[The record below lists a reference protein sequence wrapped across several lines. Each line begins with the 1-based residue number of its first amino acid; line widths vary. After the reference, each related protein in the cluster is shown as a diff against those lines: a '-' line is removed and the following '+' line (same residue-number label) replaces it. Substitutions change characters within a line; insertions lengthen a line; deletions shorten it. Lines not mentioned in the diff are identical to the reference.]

1 MTIATDGAVP
11 PAGTAPAPSRPGTSR
26 RRRNVPTSPARQ
38 KLISV
43 ASVVGGLLIWELLGR
58 FVVSNS
64 LFLATPLQ
72 AMAELAR
79 MTASGELQYHVW
91 VSGQEFIYG
100 FLIASI
106 AGIAI
111 GLAMASSR
119 AANAALG
126 PWVAGLY
133 ATPIIAIA
141 PLVILW
147 AGIGIW
153 SKVIVVISVV
163 IFPVIINTEAGIRST
178 DKALVEAIRS
188 FGASRTQLFTK
199 VMLPSALPF
208 ILAGLRLGIGRGL
221 IGVVVGELFGARAG
235 VGFVIL
241 QSAEVFNMPRLF
253 AGVAV
258 LAAAGIALMALCR
271 AAETKLVPWNRS

>member
-1 MTIATDGAVP
+1 MAASGEGAAAGIVPAP
-11 PAGTAPAPSRPGTSR
+11 PARRPAVARLRKPPLGPG
-26 RRRNVPTSPARQ
+26 AM

-43 ASVVGGLLIWELLGR
+43 GSVLGGLLLWELVGR
-58 FVVSNS
+58 FVVSNR

-72 AMAELAR
+72 ALAELGR
-79 MTASGELQYHVW
+79 MSASGELQHHVW
-91 VSGQEFIYG
+91 VSGQEFLYG
-100 FLIASI
+100 FAIGAVG
-106 AGIAI
+106 GILI

-119 AANAALG
+119 TAAAALG
-126 PWVAGLY
+126 PWVSGLY

-153 SKVIVVISVV
+153 SKVIVVVSVV
-163 IFPVIINTEAGIRST
+163 IFPVIINTEAGIRAT
-178 DKALVEAIRS
+178 DKALIEAIRS
-188 FGASRTQLFTK
+188 FGASRTQIFTK
-199 VMLPSALPF
+199 VSLPSALPF

-235 VGFVIL
+235 VGFMIL

-271 AAETKLVPWNRS
+271 TAEWVLAPWNRS